1 MPLKEATEKLAP
13 DALLAA
19 ARRFTRASI
28 ASNKLIASGE
38 LSQAE
43 WHLLWLL
50 KNLPLNNLSNRSGV
64 RPSELARRQQ
74 VTAGNVAQQLRRLEE
89 KRFVVRSH
97 DATDRRVV
105 LVRLTSRG
113 EKFLESVREDFVKHF
128 QKLIA
133 HLGKQEASHLTRL
146 LLSAAEFME
155 HMDSPND

>member
-1 MPLKEATEKLAP
+1 LKKTTEKPGP

-19 ARRFTRASI
+19 ARRFTRATI

-50 KNLPLNNLSNRSGV
+50 KNLSSANGV

-74 VTAGNVAQQLRRLEE
+74 VTAGNVTQQLRRLED
-89 KRFVVRSH
+89 KRFVVRTH

-113 EKFLESVREDFVKHF
+113 EKLLESVRDDFVNHF

-133 HLGKQEASHLTRL
+133 HLGKQEAAHFTQL
-146 LLSAAEFME
+146 LLTSADFME
-155 HMDSPND
+155 RKAAPHD